1 MRNNLREAVIFA
13 GETMASRDI
22 QNERSDNKFIL
33 TRVGVTDVKKPVRVR
48 RPDRATTLTVDLDVF
63 VDLPSSMK
71 GSHMS
76 RNLEAIGEIVDSSV
90 RQPVAGLEDLSLM
103 ICRKLLERHEYA
115 SYSETRASAYY
126 FLEKE
131 TPLGTKSLERFK
143 LVARAEARSGEQPG
157 TKKSIGVE
165 VVGMTTCP
173 CAMETISGSTSGL
186 RVEQAIT
193 HNQRNKT
200 FVMMDVPEGMTVEAD
215 DLVHIV
221 ERSMSSPTYEILKRE
236 DEAELVRRAH
246 SNPRFVEDVVRGV
259 LAHILEEFKDLPD
272 WVQVQV
278 KSESEESIHKHNAFA
293 ERVTTLGELRG

>member
-1 MRNNLREAVIFA
+1 MV
-13 GETMASRDI
+13 SKDV
-22 QNERSDNKFIL
+22 QNQVTDDKFIL
-33 TRVGVTDVKKPVRVR
+33 TRVGVTDVKKPVVVR

-90 RQPVAGLEDLSLM
+90 RQPVDGLEDLSLM
-103 ICRKLLERHEYA
+103 ICEKLLERHDYA
-115 SYSETRASAYY
+115 SYSEAKASAYY

-131 TPLGTKSLERFK
+131 TPLGKRSLEWYK
-143 LVARAEARSGEQPG
+143 LIARAEALRGETLQM
-157 TKKSIGVE
+157 KKSIGVE

-173 CAMETISGSTSGL
+173 CAMETISGGDVSTIARG
-186 RVEQAIT
+186 IT

-200 FVMMDVPEGMTVEAD
+200 FVMIDVPEGFIVEAD
-215 DLVHIV
+215 DLVEII
-221 ERSMSSPTYEILKRE
+221 EDSMSSPTYEILKRE

-259 LAHILEEFKDLPD
+259 LACILEKFSEFPGS
-272 WVQVQV
+272 VQVQV

-293 ERVTTLGELRG
+293 ERITTMEELRR

>member
-1 MRNNLREAVIFA
+1 
-13 GETMASRDI
+13 MASKDV
-22 QNERSDNKFIL
+22 QNERSENKFIL

-90 RQPVAGLEDLSLM
+90 RQPVAGLEDLSLL
-103 ICRKLLERHEYA
+103 ICKKLLERHEYA
-115 SYSETRASAYY
+115 SYSEARASAYY

-131 TPLGTKSLERFK
+131 TPLGKKSLERFK
-143 LVARAEARSGEQPG
+143 LMARAEARRGEELQ

-165 VVGMTTCP
+165 VMGMTTCP
-173 CAMETISGSTSGL
+173 CAMETISGGTGDMTKI
-186 RVEQAIT
+186 EQAIT
-193 HNQRNKT
+193 HNQRNRT
-200 FVMMDVPEGMTVEAD
+200 SVMLDVPEGMTVEAD

-221 ERSMSSPTYEILKRE
+221 EESMSSPTYEILKRE
-236 DEAELVRRAH
+236 DEAELVRMAH
-246 SNPRFVEDVVRGV
+246 SSPRFVEDVVRGV
-259 LAHILEEFKDLPD
+259 LARILDSFEGFPD
-272 WVQVQV
+272 AVQVLV

-293 ERVTTLGELRG
+293 ERATTLGELRR

>member
-1 MRNNLREAVIFA
+1 MV
-13 GETMASRDI
+13 SKDV
-22 QNERSDNKFIL
+22 QNERSENKFVL
-33 TRVGVTDVKKPVRVR
+33 TRVGVTEVKKPVRVR

-90 RQPVAGLEDLSLM
+90 RQPVAGLEDLSLL
-103 ICRKLLERHEYA
+103 ICRKLLESHEYA
-115 SYSETRASAYY
+115 SYSEARASAYY

-131 TPLGTKSLERFK
+131 TPLGKKSLERYK
-143 LVARAEARSGEQPG
+143 LVAKAEARRDGMVE

-173 CAMETISGSTSGL
+173 CAMETISGSNREMGIE
-186 RVEQAIT
+186 RAIT

-200 FVMMDVPEGMTVEAD
+200 FVMMDVPEDLTVEAD
-215 DLVHIV
+215 DLVQIV
-221 ERSMSSPTYEILKRE
+221 EKSMSSPTYEILKRE
-236 DEAELVRRAH
+236 DEAELVRKAH

-259 LAHILEEFKDLPD
+259 LARILEMFENFPES
-272 WVQVQV
+272 VQVHV

-293 ERVTTLGELRG
+293 ERITTLGELRL

>member
-1 MRNNLREAVIFA
+1 MI
-13 GETMASRDI
+13 SRDV
-22 QNERSDNKFIL
+22 QNERSENRFIL

-48 RPDRATTLTVDLDVF
+48 RPDRVTTLTVDLDVF

-103 ICRKLLERHEYA
+103 ICRRLLDRHEYA
-115 SYSETRASAYY
+115 SYSEARASAYY

-131 TPLGTKSLERFK
+131 TLLGKKSLERYK
-143 LVARAEARSGEQPG
+143 LVARAEVKRGNDFQ

-173 CAMETISGSTSGL
+173 CAMETVSGGAKNLS
-186 RVEQAIT
+186 RIEQAIT
-193 HNQRNKT
+193 HNQRNRT

-215 DLVHIV
+215 DLVQVV
-221 ERSMSSPTYEILKRE
+221 EDSMSSPTFEILKRE
-236 DEAELVRRAH
+236 DEAELVKKAH
-246 SNPRFVEDVVRGV
+246 LNPRFVEDVVRGV
-259 LAHILEEFKDLPD
+259 LMRILERYADLPD
-272 WVQVQV
+272 FVQVQV

-293 ERVTTLGELRG
+293 ERVTTLGELRR

>member
-1 MRNNLREAVIFA
+1 MV
-13 GETMASRDI
+13 SRDV
-22 QNERSDNKFIL
+22 QNEQSKSKFIL
-33 TRVGVTDVKKPVRVR
+33 TRVGVTEVKKPVRVL

-90 RQPVAGLEDLSLM
+90 RQPVAGLEDLSLL

-115 SYSETRASAYY
+115 SYSEAKAHAYY

-131 TPLGTKSLERFK
+131 TPLGKKSLERYM
-143 LVARAEARSGEQPG
+143 LMARAEARRGDKFL
-157 TKKSIGVE
+157 TRKSIGVE

-173 CAMETISGSTSGL
+173 CAMETVSGGSTNLS
-186 RVEQAIT
+186 RIEQAIT

-200 FVMMDVPEGMTVEAD
+200 FVMIDVPEGMTVEAD
-215 DLVHIV
+215 DLVQIV
-221 ERSMSSPTYEILKRE
+221 EKSMSSPTYEILKRE

-259 LAHILEEFKDLPD
+259 LANILETFRDFPD
-272 WVQVQV
+272 SVQVQV

-293 ERVTTLGELRG
+293 ERVTTLGELRR

>member
-1 MRNNLREAVIFA
+1 
-13 GETMASRDI
+13 MASIDV
-22 QNERSDNKFIL
+22 QNEKSENKFIL
-33 TRVGVTDVKKPVRVR
+33 TRVGVTGVKKPVRVM

-90 RQPVAGLEDLSLM
+90 REPVNGLEDLSLR

-115 SYSETRASAYY
+115 SCSEARATSYY

-131 TPLGTKSLERFK
+131 TPLGKRSLERFK
-143 LVARAEARSGEQPG
+143 LVARAEARANGEPE
-157 TKKSIGVE
+157 TAKSIGVE
-165 VVGMTTCP
+165 VLGMTTCP
-173 CAMETISGSTSGL
+173 CAMETISGSTDNLGT
-186 RVEQAIT
+186 EQSIT

-200 FVMMDVPEGMTVEAD
+200 FVMVDVPPGFTVEAD
-215 DLVHIV
+215 DLVKIV
-221 ERSMSSPTYEILKRE
+221 EKSMSSPTYEILKRE

-246 SNPRFVEDVVRGV
+246 ANPKFVEDVVRGV
-259 LAHILEEFKDLPD
+259 LADILESLKGFPD
-272 WVQVQV
+272 SVQIHV

-293 ERVTTLGELRG
+293 ERITTLGELRK